1 MSDLAPVPAF
11 DLTQVLHALKHQD
24 VDGAIEAGLMQAPA
38 FSALCG
44 MGMSEQDAHLI
55 DDTATQR
62 RTAWAAR
69 ERFHQRNARVA
80 AQKHAREN
88 AHALKRDETT
98 KLPPAAN
105 AALLRVLARARKSDT

>member
-1 MSDLAPVPAF
+1 MSDVSPVTDF
-11 DLTQVLHALKHQD
+11 NLTQVLHALKHQD
-24 VDGAIEAGLMQAPA
+24 VDRAIEAGLMQAPA
-38 FSALCG
+38 FSALCS

-55 DDTATQR
+55 DATATQR

-80 AQKHAREN
+80 ARKHAREN

-105 AALLRVLARARKSDT
+105 AALLRVLARARKSES